1 MGAYVASYRESPE
14 SMMRAEIGQLL
25 QRKHWIEDSVV
36 EGDIRPLHSICSNR
50 TLSKQHSLNLL

>member
-1 MGAYVASYRESPE
+1 MT
-14 SMMRAEIGQLL
+14 RAEIGQLL